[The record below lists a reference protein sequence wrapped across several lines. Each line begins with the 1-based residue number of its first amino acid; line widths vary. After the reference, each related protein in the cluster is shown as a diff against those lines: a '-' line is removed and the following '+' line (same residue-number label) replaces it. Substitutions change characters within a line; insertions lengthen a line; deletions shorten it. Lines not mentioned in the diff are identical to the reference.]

1 MAQVTRREKKDGT
14 VSYTIRVY
22 SGRTQ
27 SDKVIT
33 RCKTVVPPPGMS
45 GKKVEKWVQ
54 EQAMLFEQQVTN
66 GMALDSDMLLD
77 DLIDRWFEEYANK
90 HLKPKTLYDY
100 KRMRPRITA
109 GLGHLKVSK
118 IKPAHL
124 MAFYDNLEEK
134 GIRQDSSFTAT
145 AALLKLLPHGTRGA
159 LAKEAGVGQD
169 TMRMVYAGKGVSKRT
184 AEKVS
189 AAVGLAVSRAFN
201 EHPKKG
207 GKLNSNSVL
216 HYHAMLSS
224 VFRKGVQWGLI
235 NENPCARAERPKASE
250 IDVETL
256 DEEDI
261 ARLLEALAGAPVHF
275 SVITQLALLTGARRG
290 EICGLRWSDIDFEKG
305 TLSIKRTVQFIPAEG
320 IVFTSPKTKRS
331 RRCIRIGADCLELL
345 KEYRQ
350 HQIQERLRIG
360 SKWARKVTIENGKV
374 VDNDMEKLCRG
385 DEKDQ
390 KELAELLA
398 HHRIIVTDECHYWSE
413 FSSFNINTH
422 YSLEAI
428 LVAEKDHTVVYMSAT
443 GQDTWKLIEEQ
454 GGPTSPEHIY
464 RLPQSY
470 EHVKAAYFYARYNLV
485 AILKNLPAG
494 EKAIVFVEMGDDLVE
509 MEKIFGDAAGYYCS
523 PYNERY
529 QKKYSD
535 LSCCVKDGRQLKDIL
550 FTTKAMGVG
559 IGIKDR
565 TVKHIFIDQWH
576 PLEIAQSLGRK
587 RTLDADDTC
596 TVYFRDYGLD
606 WYWGTNSGLKK
617 FRNMLLTKYQPAQ
630 AYIAGEE
637 EFEKYLHSDTPEVI
651 QKRIDKSKILEH
663 NVVTGYHL
671 NPLGVRQVKNDL
683 EMLYD
688 IMGMKSYPE
697 AFMKYAMFD
706 LHQPIKAY
714 RFKDLEEWLYAHLN
728 QPMNPEEMTAE
739 IIKFGYIERYYDRM
753 PGQVK
758 LNDWLQGYGVKI
770 VSDRDRRRGENYQT
784 MY

>member
-33 RCKTVVPPPGMS
+33 RCKTVTPPAGM
-45 GKKVEKWVQ
+45 GKKKAEKWVQ

-331 RRCIRIGADCLELL
+331 RRYIRIGADCLELL

-374 VDNDMEKLCRG
+374 VDNDMLFTRWNGEPLDPETVSTWFPRFLEEHGLPAVHFHSLRHPYVKHTTKIFSLRLMDFQAQAYPDARRKTRGACQLLRVGQSQSPVRPLCNR
-385 DEKDQ
+385 KQ
-390 KELAELLA
+390 LSCL
-398 HHRIIVTDECHYWSE
+398 
-413 FSSFNINTH
+413 
-422 YSLEAI
+422 
-428 LVAEKDHTVVYMSAT
+428 
-443 GQDTWKLIEEQ
+443 
-454 GGPTSPEHIY
+454 
-464 RLPQSY
+464 LPQS
-470 EHVKAAYFYARYNLV
+470 KMSWILYATSMRLSGYTSTRSISSSASSV
-485 AILKNLPAG
+485 VSASAS
-494 EKAIVFVEMGDDLVE
+494 
-509 MEKIFGDAAGYYCS
+509 KIALDAS
-523 PYNERY
+523 FR
-529 QKKYSD
+529 
-535 LSCCVKDGRQLKDIL
+535 LSCRACSSC
-550 FTTKAMGVG
+550 FCFAC
-559 IGIKDR
+559 
-565 TVKHIFIDQWH
+565 
-576 PLEIAQSLGRK
+576 A
-587 RTLDADDTC
+587 
-596 TVYFRDYGLD
+596 
-606 WYWGTNSGLKK
+606 N
-617 FRNMLLTKYQPAQ
+617 
-630 AYIAGEE
+630 
-637 EFEKYLHSDTPEVI
+637 
-651 QKRIDKSKILEH
+651 
-663 NVVTGYHL
+663 
-671 NPLGVRQVKNDL
+671 
-683 EMLYD
+683 
-688 IMGMKSYPE
+688 
-697 AFMKYAMFD
+697 
-706 LHQPIKAY
+706 
-714 RFKDLEEWLYAHLN
+714 
-728 QPMNPEEMTAE
+728 TAA
-739 IIKFGYIERYYDRM
+739 
-753 PGQVK
+753 
-758 LNDWLQGYGVKI
+758 
-770 VSDRDRRRGENYQT
+770 
-784 MY
+784 